1 MRYEL
6 ADLPLKSLLPALG
19 DAEDQLAR
27 LDERVARSEVGAGF
41 IERGHFFDAA
51 ASMWVNGELVH
62 VEDLVLRDAWM
73 DIRTPTHET
82 GLAHGIVR
90 ARRKIAAAPAG
101 WPLTSAGLKALR
113 GRALDEELPEMD
125 RGRGGEELEHPG
137 DREEDD
143 ALAIEFAEID
153 AVLARSNRLLA
164 GEVEAAPAPVEA
176 TMAGDLMIRDPE
188 WNEDERL
195 GAWLDLT
202 AEADRL
208 PPSLGAA
215 LLWDAWE
222 AIEPLERQHW
232 LGQLMVG
239 AYLRSRGKV
248 GSHLLAFCV
257 GLRALPRERRRA
269 RDTSTRILAY
279 LDAMQAAA
287 SAGLKELDR
296 LNLEKGQ
303 MERRLRG
310 RRSSS
315 TLPIAIEL
323 FLSRPV
329 GTAAMIAATARITPR
344 GALNLIDEL
353 GVRELTGRGRYRAWG
368 VL

>member
-6 ADLPLKSLLPALG
+6 TDLPLKSLLPVLG
-19 DAEDQLAR
+19 EAEDHLAR
-27 LDERVARSEVGAGF
+27 LDERTARSEVGAGF

-73 DIRTPTHET
+73 DIRAPTHET
-82 GLAHGIVR
+82 VLAHGIVR
-90 ARRKIAAAPAG
+90 ARRKIAGAPAG
-101 WPLTSAGLKALR
+101 WPLTSTGLKALR

-125 RGRGGEELEHPG
+125 RGRGGDTFERPSN
-137 DREEDD
+137 DEDD
-143 ALAIEFAEID
+143 DAFAIEFAEID
-153 AVLARSNRLLA
+153 AVLARSNQILA
-164 GEVEAAPAPVEA
+164 GEVPAAPAPVEA
-176 TMAGDLMIRDPE
+176 TMVGDLMIRDPE

-195 GAWLDLT
+195 GAWLDVV
-202 AEADRL
+202 AEANRL

-215 LLWDAWE
+215 LLWDAW
-222 AIEPLERQHW
+222 AVIEPLERQHW
-232 LGQLMVG
+232 LGQLLVG

-257 GLRALPRERRRA
+257 GLRAVPRERRRA

-279 LDAMQAAA
+279 LDSMQAAA
-287 SAGLKELDR
+287 TAGLKELDR
-296 LNLEKGQ
+296 LILAKRQ
-303 MERRLRG
+303 MERRLGG

-315 TLPIAIEL
+315 SLPIAIEL
-323 FLSRPV
+323 FLSRPIV
-329 GTAAMIAATARITPR
+329 TAAMIAAAARITPR
-344 GALNLIDEL
+344 GALNLIAEL

>member
-125 RGRGGEELEHPG
+125 RGRGG
-137 DREEDD
+137 DC
-143 ALAIEFAEID
+143 
-153 AVLARSNRLLA
+153 LLYTS
-164 GEVEAAPAPVEA
+164 PSP
-176 TMAGDLMIRDPE
+176 RD
-188 WNEDERL
+188 
-195 GAWLDLT
+195 
-202 AEADRL
+202 
-208 PPSLGAA
+208 S
-215 LLWDAWE
+215 
-222 AIEPLERQHW
+222 
-232 LGQLMVG
+232 
-239 AYLRSRGKV
+239 
-248 GSHLLAFCV
+248 
-257 GLRALPRERRRA
+257 
-269 RDTSTRILAY
+269 
-279 LDAMQAAA
+279 
-287 SAGLKELDR
+287 
-296 LNLEKGQ
+296 
-303 MERRLRG
+303 
-310 RRSSS
+310 
-315 TLPIAIEL
+315 
-323 FLSRPV
+323 
-329 GTAAMIAATARITPR
+329 
-344 GALNLIDEL
+344 
-353 GVRELTGRGRYRAWG
+353 
-368 VL
+368 

>member
-215 LLWDAWE
+215 LLWTA
-222 AIEPLERQHW
+222 Q
-232 LGQLMVG
+232 GQLV
-239 AYLRSRGKV
+239 
-248 GSHLLAFCV
+248 
-257 GLRALPRERRRA
+257 
-269 RDTSTRILAY
+269 LAY
-279 LDAMQAAA
+279 PSPARKARLFAIFWATF
-287 SAGLKELDR
+287 SCGGL
-296 LNLEKGQ
+296 
-303 MERRLRG
+303 
-310 RRSSS
+310 
-315 TLPIAIEL
+315 
-323 FLSRPV
+323 V
-329 GTAAMIAATARITPR
+329 G
-344 GALNLIDEL
+344 GLVEL
-353 GVRELTGRGRYRAWG
+353 GVDWRSDASVTSRPRRVHWQTSSGLGRRVWLNQPTYVTTRLLAKWRESWTMKRSAAL
-368 VL
+368 

>member
-1 MRYEL
+1 
-6 ADLPLKSLLPALG
+6 
-19 DAEDQLAR
+19 
-27 LDERVARSEVGAGF
+27 
-41 IERGHFFDAA
+41 
-51 ASMWVNGELVH
+51 
-62 VEDLVLRDAWM
+62 
-73 DIRTPTHET
+73 
-82 GLAHGIVR
+82 
-90 ARRKIAAAPAG
+90 
-101 WPLTSAGLKALR
+101 
-113 GRALDEELPEMD
+113 
-125 RGRGGEELEHPG
+125 
-137 DREEDD
+137 
-143 ALAIEFAEID
+143 
-153 AVLARSNRLLA
+153 
-164 GEVEAAPAPVEA
+164 
-176 TMAGDLMIRDPE
+176 
-188 WNEDERL
+188 
-195 GAWLDLT
+195 
-202 AEADRL
+202 
-208 PPSLGAA
+208 
-215 LLWDAWE
+215 
-222 AIEPLERQHW
+222 
-232 LGQLMVG
+232 MVG

-329 GTAAMIAATARITPR
+329 VTAAMIAATARITPR